1 MLNTRQ
7 EVEHEIR
14 WEMKSEITNVWHE
27 KWTGLGA
34 LYHVVPPD
42 FQINEE
48 MEQVNELRQEDGWDE
63 ELIDHTFPEE
73 IVDHIKQ
80 QVLFEGSDGFW
91 DRPWWKPTSSGRI
104 TVSSAWQLVRHREN
118 QNPKFKNLWIKGL
131 QFKISFFLWRL
142 WRLKLITDDIWKR
155 QGYIYM
161 SRCWCCQNPQEESF
175 DHLFLTGTTATRVW
189 RTFLGAA
196 GITVPLIQ
204 VKNIIR
210 AWWNA
215 DYIITYLEAYK
226 PIIVTKR
233 VAWQFPYNGWYMC
246 NTCGASRDN
255 PSPSATGFCV
265 RDSVGDLVYARAQ
278 QLEETTNIVVEA
290 KAIRDGLHYYM
301 EHDLH
306 PLILETDS
314 PGIKKIIEGEW
325 DPPWCIMAEVNR
337 IKQMKEEFNVIFQH
351 V

>member
-1 MLNTRQ
+1 M
-7 EVEHEIR
+7 
-14 WEMKSEITNVWHE
+14 
-27 KWTGLGA
+27 
-34 LYHVVPPD
+34 P
-42 FQINEE
+42 
-48 MEQVNELRQEDGWDE
+48 
-63 ELIDHTFPEE
+63 
-73 IVDHIKQ
+73 
-80 QVLFEGSDGFW
+80 
-91 DRPWWKPTSSGRI
+91 
-104 TVSSAWQLVRHREN
+104 
-118 QNPKFKNLWIKGL
+118 
-131 QFKISFFLWRL
+131 FLWP
-142 WRLKLITDDIWKR
+142 D
-155 QGYIYM
+155 
-161 SRCWCCQNPQEESF
+161 
-175 DHLFLTGTTATRVW
+175 
-189 RTFLGAA
+189 
-196 GITVPLIQ
+196 
-204 VKNIIR
+204 
-210 AWWNA
+210 
-215 DYIITYLEAYK
+215 IITYLEAYK

-337 IKQMKEEFNVIFQH
+337 IKQMKEEFNFHSFFELPSAVRRLINMDKSQIPNLR
-351 V
+351 VRIAKRKAPD